1 MEFYKLINLFTKTAN
16 YLSVSSQNPIQ
27 HIPTYYIVKGMKG
40 GQTKYNERIN
50 VVKAA
55 WDGVDMTGKSVTM
68 QSDLD
73 R

>member
-1 MEFYKLINLFTKTAN
+1 
-16 YLSVSSQNPIQ
+16 
-27 HIPTYYIVKGMKG
+27 VKGMKG
-40 GQTKYNERIN
+40 GQTEYNERIN

-73 R
+73 RWPTFCCREFLVTPLFR